1 MIIHPPGKVK
11 VKKGKILRIKQG
23 YNPNSSSMGSIIFVL
38 PALLLGI
45 TAIFGAFS
53 GLLAP
58 LLFREAGKPGKFIE
72 KIYFKIQNL
81 LFNKKIKEKI
91 K

>member
-1 MIIHPPGKVK
+1 MIPGKVK
-11 VKKGKILRIKQG
+11 AKKGKILRVKQG

-38 PALLLGI
+38 PALLMGI
-45 TAIFGAFS
+45 SVVFGALS

-58 LLFREAGKPGKFIE
+58 LLFRDARKPGKPVE
-72 KIYFKIQNL
+72 KIYFRFQNL
-81 LFNKKIKEKI
+81 LLNKKIKEKN